1 MSSYEQVNAQAD
13 AEMEAF
19 LAAQNSQPPSDTP
32 PPAQPDD
39 KKSSINEDDF
49 IDDDEEL
56 SGGETPN
63 KPQSYQTSQ
72 VQQEQETLQP
82 KTPSMY
88 TAEQLEYER
97 RLAEERGR
105 NAAYSEWVSRSGQ
118 QQNHPQ
124 QEQTHQSFITD
135 DMIEFT
141 PEEQEKYSEEA
152 YTFASKVANRAI
164 KNLMDQVVTPL
175 QQQVAQQAQFLQ
187 TQNARA
193 TEDKA
198 RTVSDS
204 LHREIPELK
213 EIVKSPEWLRY
224 INGQDPFDSTR
235 KLGDVFLN
243 HLYSGRA
250 NDARNII
257 DTFIRQHRAEP
268 AQSQMSP
275 GQSSVG
281 NPPTTLP
288 NRKSKMLSYDK
299 FLEKQRSWQNG
310 DITYE
315 EYAAVVA
322 LYDRA
327 AVEGRIKY

>member
-1 MSSYEQVNAQAD
+1 MPSYEQVNAQAD
-13 AEMEAF
+13 AEMSAF
-19 LAAQNSQPPSDTP
+19 LAAQNPTPSDTP

-39 KKSSINEDDF
+39 KKPSINEDDF
-49 IDDDEEL
+49 IDDEDEL
-56 SGGETPN
+56 GGQENPN
-63 KPQSYQTSQ
+63 QQQSYQTAQ
-72 VQQEQETLQP
+72 PQQEQTQTQTQ
-82 KTPSMY
+82 TPTMY

-105 NAAYSEWVSRSGQ
+105 NAAYSEWVNQSGQ
-118 QQNHPQ
+118 QQYQPQ
-124 QEQTHQSFITD
+124 QTQTHQPFITD

-164 KNLMDQVVTPL
+164 KNLIDQVVAPL
-175 QQQVAQQAQFLQ
+175 QQQVAQQAQTLQ
-187 TQNARA
+187 TQGMRA

-198 RTVSDS
+198 RTVSDG
-204 LHREIPELK
+204 LHREIPDLK
-213 EIVKSPEWLRY
+213 EIVKSSEWLRY
-224 INGQDPFDSTR
+224 INGPDPFDSTR

-257 DTFIRQHRAEP
+257 DAFRRQHRVEP

-288 NRKSKMLSYDK
+288 NRKNKMLSYDK
-299 FLEKQRSWQNG
+299 FLEKQRLWQSG
-310 DITYE
+310 MISYE
-315 EYAAVVA
+315 EYAQVEAM
-322 LYDRA
+322 YDRA
-327 AVEGRIKY
+327 AMEGRVKY